1 MSKFDLF
8 VVVVVLCRK
17 ARKDDPL
24 GVRTPGHAHGSGSV
38 LRFVRIAFLQ
48 TLMARALGSS
58 QVSGSGNA
66 HNKLNFPQVLRN
78 CFV

>member
-8 VVVVVLCRK
+8 VVVVVVLCRK

-58 QVSGSGNA
+58 QVSGNA